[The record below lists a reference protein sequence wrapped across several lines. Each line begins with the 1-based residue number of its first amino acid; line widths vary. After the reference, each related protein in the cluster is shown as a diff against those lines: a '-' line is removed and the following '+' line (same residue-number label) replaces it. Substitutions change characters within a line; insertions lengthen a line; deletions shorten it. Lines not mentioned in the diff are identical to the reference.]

1 MRRRDGGRAIGYV
14 QATVG
19 DGEAAI
25 AWTVGT
31 AFQRQGFATEAGHA
45 LIAWLRDTLGVPTIV
60 GSVHPDN
67 IASQTAIA
75 SDRPAPDRSPSRG
88 RGCLG
93 ARPSGLGACHSH
105 RSAERPLPSG
115 DDVGSRTTRH
125 MKDAPLLRGNL
136 AVRLVSLFGGLI
148 VFGLA
153 IVSMLESR
161 LGLPPWDVLHLG
173 IAKHTPLS
181 LGETVILVG
190 SIIVAIAWVA
200 GTRPGFGTIANATV
214 IGIAIDVLS
223 SFDAIERL
231 SDSALPV
238 RIFLLAAG
246 VLLFGVGSTLYIG
259 AGMGAGPRDS
269 LMLMLSR
276 RTGRRIGLVR
286 GTMEVTVLA
295 VGVLLGGV
303 AGVGTVTLAILVGPV
318 VELCFW
324 TVLKLGLAT
333 PRPMEAMEFGP
344 LDAA

>member
-1 MRRRDGGRAIGYV
+1 
-14 QATVG
+14 
-19 DGEAAI
+19 
-25 AWTVGT
+25 
-31 AFQRQGFATEAGHA
+31 
-45 LIAWLRDTLGVPTIV
+45 
-60 GSVHPDN
+60 
-67 IASQTAIA
+67 
-75 SDRPAPDRSPSRG
+75 
-88 RGCLG
+88 
-93 ARPSGLGACHSH
+93 
-105 RSAERPLPSG
+105 
-115 DDVGSRTTRH
+115 

-136 AVRLVSLFGGLI
+136 AVRLISLFGGLI